1 MKVVI
6 LGCGRVGG
14 LLAGRLDAEGHE
26 VTVVD
31 MERTAFEMHLPATFK
46 GSTLLADGRDI
57 DILRQAGLEGAD
69 VFFALTE
76 GDNRNLMTAQVAREI
91 FGVKKVICKVND
103 PIRAQTYRAK
113 GLITWS
119 RTTILTELLHDMLR
133 DRERESG
140 TLLDRARRA
149 EAKLS
154 GDLVEEKA

>member
-14 LLAGRLDAEGHE
+14 LLAGRLDADGHE

-31 MERTAFEMHLPATFK
+31 LERTAFEMHLPPTFK

-57 DILRQAGLEGAD
+57 DVLRQAGLEGAD
-69 VFFALTE
+69 VFFALTQ
-76 GDNRNLMTAQVAREI
+76 GDNRNLMWSQVAHEI

-103 PIRAQTYRAK
+103 PVRAQTYRAR
-113 GLITWS
+113 GIITWS
-119 RTTILTELLHDMLR
+119 RTTILTELLHDIFL
-133 DRERESG
+133 DKERESG

-149 EAKLS
+149 EATLA
-154 GDLVEEKA
+154 GDLVEEKT

>member
-26 VTVVD
+26 LTVVD
-31 MERTAFEMHLPATFK
+31 LERTAFEMHLPPTFK

-57 DILRQAGLEGAD
+57 DVLRQAGLEGAD
-69 VFFALTE
+69 VFFALTQ
-76 GDNRNLMTAQVAREI
+76 GDNRNIMSAQVAHEI

-103 PIRAQTYRAK
+103 PIRAQTYRAR
-113 GLITWS
+113 GIITWS
-119 RTTILTELLHDMLR
+119 RTTILTELLHDIFL
-133 DRERESG
+133 DKERESG

-149 EAKLS
+149 EATLA
-154 GDLVEEKA
+154 GDLVEEKT

>member
-31 MERTAFEMHLPATFK
+31 LERTAFEMHLPPTFK

-57 DILRQAGLEGAD
+57 DVLRQAGLEGAD
-69 VFFALTE
+69 VFFALTQ
-76 GDNRNLMTAQVAREI
+76 GDNRNIMSAQVAHEI

-103 PIRAQTYRAK
+103 PIRAQTYRAR
-113 GLITWS
+113 GIITWS
-119 RTTILTELLHDMLR
+119 RTTILTELLHDIFL
-133 DRERESG
+133 DKERESG

-149 EAKLS
+149 EATLA
-154 GDLVEEKA
+154 GDLVEEKT

>member
-103 PIRAQTYRAK
+103 PIRAETYRAK

-119 RTTILTELLHDMLR
+119 RTTILTELLHDIVF
-133 DRERESG
+133 DKERESG
-140 TLLDRARRA
+140 TLLDRARRT
-149 EAKLS
+149 EAVLS